1 MEQSGILYSWNDDK
15 GFGFIQPDQ
24 GGARVFVHI
33 SAMRGAQRPQQG
45 SKVLFVAGTDANG
58 RSRAEHMRGTT
69 LELDRPQI
77 RRKPQPAR
85 SNQKAPAAVA
95 RRSPPDNTGIRGLIY
110 KLPLLVA
117 LLALPLAGAW
127 QMFLARTPWFL
138 LAYLLGSLAIVVL
151 FWSDKRRALKGD
163 WRISESNLHTLEL
176 LGGWPGTLA
185 AQQLFR
191 HKTRKGSYLFTLWL
205 IIVLHQLFWLD
216 RLLLNGRFVWHWLAP
231 VLG

>member
-1 MEQSGILYSWNDDK
+1 MEQSGILHSWNDDK

-33 SAMRGAQRPQQG
+33 SAMRGAQRPQPG
-45 SKVLFVAGTDANG
+45 SKVFFVAGTDANG
-58 RSRAEHMRGTT
+58 RPRAGHMRSAA

-85 SNQKAPAAVA
+85 SSQSAPAAVA
-95 RRSPPDNTGIRGLIY
+95 RRSPPDNTGIRGLTY
-110 KLPLLVA
+110 KLPLLAA

-138 LAYLLGSLAIVVL
+138 LAYLLASLILVYL
-151 FWSDKRRALKGD
+151 FWADKRRALRGR
-163 WRISESNLHTLEL
+163 WRIPENNLHLAEL
-176 LGGWPGTLA
+176 LGGWPGTLV

-216 RLLLNGRFVWHWLAP
+216 KLLLDGRFVWHWLTP
-231 VLG
+231 LLG